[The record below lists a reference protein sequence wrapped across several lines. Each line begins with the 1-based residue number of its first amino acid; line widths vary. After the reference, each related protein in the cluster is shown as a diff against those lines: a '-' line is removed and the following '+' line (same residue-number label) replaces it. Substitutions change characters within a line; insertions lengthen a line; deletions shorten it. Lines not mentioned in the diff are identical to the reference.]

1 MTRDSTE
8 TPPVGEPT
16 LQPAPDDAREVVAS
30 EAESLDSLE
39 VLPVPEPAEET
50 QAPMSAFSET
60 LSEDTLSDT
69 EFLSDTTPSGEPAE
83 IDPDK
88 LDPDGLKVI
97 HRLLAHGHQA
107 YFVGGC
113 VRDLL
118 LDKKPKD
125 FDIATSAHP
134 GEVRAIFRNCR
145 LIGRRFRLAHIYFKG
160 GKIIEVSTFRA
171 NPTELDASNGES
183 APENGETG
191 EEGGEVEGSQ
201 ESAQDLLITHDNVF
215 GTAEQDARRRDFTM
229 NGLFYDVA
237 EGRVID
243 YVRGR
248 RDLDERYIRTIGDP
262 EIRMRE
268 DPVRILRAVR
278 FASKLGLDIESRT
291 YAAMEGAVEDL
302 PRCAPAR
309 LLEETFRLIRG
320 GVAAPSLRLLAALD
334 ALKILLPPV
343 AAYLRENGRKGR
355 ETFYSYAEALDRRV
369 SSGEPLDDAILLAAL
384 LVPIAQAGP
393 IVEPQDPAGRPSVAQ
408 GIEDLLAEFVQTAR
422 LPRRIAERC
431 RLLLIAQRTLT
442 GERRRR
448 TGAFRRHPLF
458 NDALVVFEISVEATG
473 QHREALEAWKRGEL
487 PPVKAEG
494 ATSEGEGPRKRKR
507 RRRRGGRKPGAGA
520 GATANASASAEA
532 SSGEAGEAGDSGD
545 SDSGDSGDES
555 DFGSES
561 ADGESGGDFGP
572 DSDSDSES
580 DEG

>member
-1 MTRDSTE
+1 MRPPRGVNREMTRDSTE
-8 TPPVGEPT
+8 TPPAGGPT
-16 LQPAPDDAREVVAS
+16 LQPAPDDAREVDAS
-30 EAESLDSLE
+30 EDGSLDPLE
-39 VLPVPEPAEET
+39 VLPVPEAAEENPI
-50 QAPMSAFSET
+50 AMSAFTET
-60 LSEDTLSDT
+60 LPEDTLPET
-69 EFLSDTTPSGEPAE
+69 QFLSHATPSGRPAE

-88 LDPDGLKVI
+88 LDPDALKVI
-97 HRLLAHGHQA
+97 HRLLSHGHQA

-113 VRDLL
+113 VRDLML
-118 LDKKPKD
+118 GRKPKD

-171 NPTELDASNGES
+171 NPTELEASNGVAE
-183 APENGETG
+183 ADTGAENGEEG
-191 EEGGEVEGSQ
+191 NEAEES
-201 ESAQDLLITHDNVF
+201 QDLLITHDNVF

-237 EGRVID
+237 EGQVID

-248 RDLDERYIRTIGDP
+248 RDIDERYIRTIGDP

-278 FASKLGLDIESRT
+278 FAAKLGLDIESRT

-320 GVAAPSLRLLAALD
+320 GVAAPTLRLLSALD
-334 ALKILLPPV
+334 ALKVLLPPV
-343 AAYLRENGRKGR
+343 AAYFKEHGRRGQD
-355 ETFYSYAEALDRRV
+355 TFYAYAEALDRRV

-384 LVPIAQAGP
+384 LVPIAQTAP
-393 IVEPQDPAGRPSVAQ
+393 VVESQDPAERPSVAQ
-408 GIEDLLAEFVQTAR
+408 AIEDLLAEFVQSAR

-431 RLLLIAQRTLT
+431 RLLLISQRTLT

-458 NDALVVFEISVEATG
+458 NDALIVFEISVEATG
-473 QHREALEAWKRGEL
+473 KYREALEAWKRGEV
-487 PPVKAEG
+487 PPLK
-494 ATSEGEGPRKRKR
+494 TSEGSTPEGGEAPRKRRR
-507 RRRRGGRKPGAGA
+507 RRRRGGRKTGPGEG
-520 GATANASASAEA
+520 ASASAAGSAGA
-532 SSGEAGEAGDSGD
+532 SGGGTPEAGDSEDSEDTGDEADSGVD
-545 SDSGDSGDES
+545 SDG
-555 DFGSES
+555 
-561 ADGESGGDFGP
+561 
-572 DSDSDSES
+572 DSES